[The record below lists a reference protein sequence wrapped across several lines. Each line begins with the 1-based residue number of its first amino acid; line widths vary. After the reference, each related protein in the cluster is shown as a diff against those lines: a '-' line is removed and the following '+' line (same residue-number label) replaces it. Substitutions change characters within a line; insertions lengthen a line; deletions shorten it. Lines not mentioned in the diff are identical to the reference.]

1 MTDGK
6 DMTSTGRPNEEPL
19 AEVMDLGEWGAA
31 LPPSD
36 FAERVLARI
45 REEEVD
51 ANGRPAAAEDMTS
64 DTRASARKRAR
75 RWGAI
80 AGGVAVAAVAA
91 AVKEMRDYFSEVPA
105 DAPIGVAIPAVVRN
119 GITRTAAN
127 IDQSWIG
134 TNADQL
140 FRDALGM
147 PATLLN
153 DADAAGLAEMRL
165 GAGRDRKGVVLVV
178 TLGTGIGSALFT
190 DGHLVWNT
198 ELGHLTIEG
207 FDCCPWASAA
217 ARVKENLSWAQW
229 VSRLQEYLAYAESLL
244 WPDLVIIGGGI
255 SHDAD
260 QFLPLLQVEA
270 QVVPA
275 QMGNDS
281 GLIGAAFEAYAAARA

>member
-1 MTDGK
+1 MSTQAPDIPLTDEA
-6 DMTSTGRPNEEPL
+6 TGTVAIGIDIGGTGIKGAP
-19 AEVMDLGEWGAA
+19 VDLRTGELTAPRHYIA
-31 LPPSD
+31 TPQ
-36 FAERVLARI
+36 
-45 REEEVD
+45 
-51 ANGRPAAAEDMTS
+51 PATP
-64 DTRASARKRAR
+64 
-75 RWGAI
+75 
-80 AGGVAVAAVAA
+80 AAVAA